1 MATFRDHFSGHAGDY
16 GRYRPHYP
24 DALFAWLA
32 AQVGPDAR
40 AWDCATGN
48 GQAAVA
54 LAGHLAHVVA
64 TDASATQIAAAVPHP
79 RVEYAVRP
87 ASASGLPDRSVSLV
101 TVAQALHWFDFEAF
115 FAEVGRVLAP
125 GGLVAAWCYE
135 LFTITPQVDAPML
148 VLYRDIVG
156 ADWPPERRHIEAGY
170 ADIPWPWPRLEV
182 PAFAMQAEWSVDQT
196 LGYLRTWSATQRYLA
211 REGADPVLR
220 IEPALREAWGD
231 APTRSVRWPLSVLAS
246 RVPT

>member
-101 TVAQALHWFDFEAF
+101 TVAQALHWFDFDKF
-115 FAEVGRVLAP
+115 WNEVRRVLKP
-125 GGLVAAWCYE
+125 GGTMVVECPDFDEAVREYIRGNEARIYNIFGLQR
-135 LFTITPQVDAPML
+135 FKGDFH
-148 VLYRDIVG
+148 LYG
-156 ADWPPERRHIEAGY
+156 YNQRR
-170 ADIPWPWPRLEV
+170 
-182 PAFAMQAEWSVDQT
+182 
-196 LGYLRTWSATQRYLA
+196 
-211 REGADPVLR
+211 
-220 IEPALREAWGD
+220 LRE
-231 APTRSVRWPLSVLAS
+231 VLEACGFEAVEFKEPQDYH
-246 RVPT
+246 RDLEPCMRAEARKRA